1 MKVIRLLLG
10 LMAVSFVSLAFAK
23 VTVDFDKNVDFS
35 KYKTYAWQKG
45 TPARDPLM
53 QQRIVDAI
61 EDQLAAEGVTKTS
74 GTPDLYVVT
83 HASTKKEQR
92 VHVDDFGYAGH
103 RWNGWGAWGPTTVN
117 VYDVSTGTLLVD
129 FLDGESKKLVWRSVV
144 TRTLSDNPQKMAK
157 YIKKAVKKMFKKFPP
172 KK

>member
-1 MKVIRLLLG
+1 M
-10 LMAVSFVSLAFAK
+10 
-23 VTVDFDKNVDFS
+23 
-35 KYKTYAWQKG
+35 
-45 TPARDPLM
+45 
-53 QQRIVDAI
+53 
-61 EDQLAAEGVTKTS
+61 
-74 GTPDLYVVT
+74 
-83 HASTKKEQR
+83 
-92 VHVDDFGYAGH
+92 
-103 RWNGWGAWGPTTVN
+103 N